1 MRLGREADRETRQFI
16 VDVKSDHLPAN
27 WAVGQRAE
35 VFIKTAHKADAV
47 LLPSKAILRE
57 KEKIGV
63 LVEEGGRAVW
73 RSIKIGLRGREEVE
87 ILEGL
92 DPGETVIT
100 IFGSKDI
107 SAGRRVK
114 VTSHESGL

>member
-16 VDVKSDHLPAN
+16 VDVKPDHLPAN

-35 VFIKTAHKADAV
+35 VFIKTAHKAGAV
-47 LLPSKAILRE
+47 LLPSKTILRE

-100 IFGSKDI
+100 IPGSKDI
-107 SAGRRVK
+107 PAGRRVK